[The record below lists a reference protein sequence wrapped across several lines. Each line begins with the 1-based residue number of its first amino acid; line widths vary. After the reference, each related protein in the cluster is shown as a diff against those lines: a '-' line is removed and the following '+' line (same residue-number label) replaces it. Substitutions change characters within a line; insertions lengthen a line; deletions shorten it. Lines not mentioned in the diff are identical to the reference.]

1 MRVAELAAK
10 AETTGRARPLS
21 VEDRRSSIID
31 AVIPLL
37 FEHGAA
43 VTTKQIADAAG
54 IAEGTIFRAFG
65 DKDSLIEAAVQ
76 RFLDPEPIRRSLSY
90 IDPDSTLEQKV
101 NDILFQLRT
110 RFTGIMGIMSAIG
123 MKARPSS
130 GVNVRQELVDVITT
144 VLESESVRLRV
155 PPAQAAYI
163 IRIIAFAASI
173 ESFNSDYVFETTEI
187 ANFIVYGIG
196 AAGIGN
202 GVN

>member
-1 MRVAELAAK
+1 MGVAELTAK
-10 AETTGRARPLS
+10 ADTTGRARPLS

-65 DKDSLIEAAVQ
+65 DKDSLIDAAVQ

-101 NDILFQLRT
+101 NDILFQLRS

-123 MKARPSS
+123 VKSRPS
-130 GVNVRQELVDVITT
+130 GGANVRQELADVITA
-144 VLESESVRLRV
+144 VLEGESVRLRV

-187 ANFIVYGIG
+187 ANFIVF
-196 AAGIGN
+196 GIGN